1 MVLLINIIFAVHT
14 TLVVSAE
21 KLVLEVEFIY
31 FLCKIMKTNNLK
43 KIILHNKGNV

>member
-21 KLVLEVEFIY
+21 KLVLEVEFFFFFMQDY
-31 FLCKIMKTNNLK
+31 E
-43 KIILHNKGNV
+43 NK